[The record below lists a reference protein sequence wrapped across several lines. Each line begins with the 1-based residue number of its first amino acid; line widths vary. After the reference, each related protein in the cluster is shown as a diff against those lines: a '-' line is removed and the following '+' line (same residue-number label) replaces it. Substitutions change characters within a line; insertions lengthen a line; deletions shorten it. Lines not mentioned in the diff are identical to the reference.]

1 MNWIL
6 LVTRRHR
13 GAAPT
18 DAGHSTTSSPVEHI
32 RAVEVPE
39 KRPGSAP
46 EIRSAPAKGDDMGSE
61 ISRRT
66 ILAGL
71 GAAAGVG
78 ALATGFEATANAA
91 PRGSGTVVRGI
102 TTSALPAVTPGLG
115 YVLLDGL
122 AFLPD
127 NPMVHPRT
135 SNTGSGYT
143 TTAAFRLDAALVVPL
158 GSQLK
163 EISVAYSAPAP
174 ASSPALLIF
183 RQPLGDVLQ
192 SVATVN
198 LPESAAQSVVTAQ
211 LNEAVD
217 GSSTYNLQFFVGF
230 TNPTAFIYAVR
241 VGYLP
246 PAQAFVPISPSKRVL
261 DTRLTGGKL
270 NPNEERII
278 PLDGVPSFARGAVIN
293 LTVTETEGAGYVA
306 VFPAG
311 TTWPGN
317 SSVNWSGPDENVAN
331 AVLTATDANGRITI
345 RGGVN
350 RTQVVIDAVG
360 YLL

>member
-1 MNWIL
+1 M
-6 LVTRRHR
+6 RH
-13 GAAPT
+13 
-18 DAGHSTTSSPVEHI
+18 
-32 RAVEVPE
+32 
-39 KRPGSAP
+39 
-46 EIRSAPAKGDDMGSE
+46 E
-61 ISRRT
+61 ISRRS

-71 GAAAGVG
+71 GAAAGAG
-78 ALATGFEATANAA
+78 AFATGFGATANAA
-91 PRGSGTVVRGI
+91 TRNTGGLLRGI
-102 TTSALPAVTPGLG
+102 TTSALPALTPGLG

-122 AFLPD
+122 AFIPD
-127 NPMVHPRT
+127 DPSTHART

-143 TTAAFRLDAALVVPL
+143 TLAGFRLDAPLVVPV

-163 EISVAYSAPAP
+163 EISVAYLAPAP
-174 ASSPALLIF
+174 ASAPALLIF
-183 RQPLGDVLQ
+183 RQPLGGLMQ
-192 SVATVN
+192 SVGTVN
-198 LPESAAQSVVTAQ
+198 LPESPTQSVVTAQ
-211 LNEAVD
+211 LNETVD
-217 GSSTYNLQFFVGF
+217 GTSTYNLQFFVGF

-246 PAQAFVPISPSKRVL
+246 PPQVFVPVSPSKRVL

-278 PLDGVPSFARGAVIN
+278 TLDGVPSFAHGAVIN
-293 LTVTETEGAGYVA
+293 LTVTETEGAGFVA

-311 TTWPGN
+311 SAWPGN

-331 AVLTATDANGRITI
+331 AVLTATDATGRITI

-350 RTQVVIDAVG
+350 RTQVVIDVVG

>member
-1 MNWIL
+1 MA
-6 LVTRRHR
+6 H
-13 GAAPT
+13 
-18 DAGHSTTSSPVEHI
+18 
-32 RAVEVPE
+32 EV
-39 KRPGSAP
+39 
-46 EIRSAPAKGDDMGSE
+46 
-61 ISRRT
+61 SRRS

-71 GAAAGVG
+71 GAAAGAG
-78 ALATGFEATANAA
+78 AFATGFGASAHAATPSSAA
-91 PRGSGTVVRGI
+91 LLRGI
-102 TTSALPAVTPGLG
+102 TTAAVPPLTPGLG

-122 AFLPD
+122 AFVPD
-127 NPMVHPRT
+127 DPMAHPRT
-135 SNTGSGYT
+135 SNMGQGYT
-143 TTAAFRLDAALVVPL
+143 TTAGWRLDAPLVVPV

-163 EISVAYSAPAP
+163 EISVAYLAPAP
-174 ASSPALLIF
+174 ASGPALLIF
-183 RQPLGDVLQ
+183 RQPLGDNLQ
-192 SVATVN
+192 SVGTVN
-198 LPESAAQSVVTAQ
+198 LPESAAQSVVTAP
-211 LNEAVD
+211 LSETVD

-246 PAQAFVPISPSKRVL
+246 APQAFVPVSPSKRVL

-270 NPNEERII
+270 NPNEERIV
-278 PLDGVPSFARGAVIN
+278 PLDGVPSFAHGAVIN

-306 VFPAG
+306 AFPAG
-311 TTWPGN
+311 TAWPGN

-350 RTQVVIDAVG
+350 RTQVVIDVVG